1 MITIAWER
9 ARAEESTVRELS
21 QKTISFSPSQSMSQ
35 LVIVKVVRHK
45 HTYTQRLLCV
55 VLRQNKNICSIL
67 RACEWEGCVLD
78 KEKTLLESRFHGNLL
93 ACVCVSFS
101 QFLARTFHNSNS
113 IIWLSN
119 TCLFSIRGGKIR
131 VNPLCLDIFTSNPR
145 DVLLD

>member
-1 MITIAWER
+1 M
-9 ARAEESTVRELS
+9 RELS

-45 HTYTQRLLCV
+45 YTYTRSAYSVWFYVKTKTSVRFYVHVNEKV
-55 VLRQNKNICSIL
+55 VCWTRKKRCLSHVFMEMC
-67 RACEWEGCVLD
+67 WHV
-78 KEKTLLESRFHGNLL
+78 F
-93 ACVCVSFS
+93 VCLSL
-101 QFLARTFHNSNS
+101 FLARTFHNSNS

-119 TCLFSIRGGKIR
+119 TCLFCIRGGKIR